1 MTMLSM
7 REKTRIEPTLVRKMT
22 KIVSLERIKRVLT
35 TEKVQPRTKDD
46 ISVGGWLLPLCEPTC
61 PQLKIC
67 SF

>member
-46 ISVGGWLLPLCEPTC
+46 ISVGGWTKHKSA
-61 PQLKIC
+61 LKLRD
-67 SF
+67 